1 MTLAAVA
8 AAQQAR
14 AQRILDRLA
23 ESEAAEL
30 EAAEVRA
37 KKERKDARRQRKLA
51 ESAEG
56 LVDLGIKS
64 EDYEFDVAWRSFIHI
79 LISIHKKY
87 LQLSRETGGG

>member
-23 ESEAAEL
+23 DSEAAEL

-51 ESAEG
+51 ENAEG

-64 EDYEFDVAWRSFIHI
+64 EDYEFDGSTVNVA
-79 LISIHKKY
+79 
-87 LQLSRETGGG
+87 